1 MKNIFKEFKI
11 FAIKGN
17 VMDLA
22 IGVIIG
28 AAFSK
33 IISSLVNDIAMP
45 FIGMFIGGINFQT
58 WIINLPRFFGQT
70 DPIQFKIGVFINTV
84 IEFLIISVVVFV
96 FMKAINKLKRKQEE
110 APEST
115 PVPTNEEVLLAEI
128 RDILKDQ
135 KDK

>member
-1 MKNIFKEFKI
+1 MKKILKEFKT

-28 AAFSK
+28 GAFSK

-45 FIGMFIGGINFQT
+45 FIGMFLGGINFQT
-58 WIINLPRFFGQT
+58 WIIELPRIFGQT

-84 IEFLIISVVVFV
+84 IEFLIISVVVFI

-110 APEST
+110 APQT
-115 PVPTNEEVLLAEI
+115 ATDPTNEEVLLTEI
-128 RDILKDQ
+128 RDILKDL

>member
-1 MKNIFKEFKI
+1 MKKILKEFKT

-28 AAFSK
+28 GAFSK

-45 FIGMFIGGINFQT
+45 FIGMFLGGINFQT
-58 WIINLPRFFGQT
+58 WIIELPRFFGQT

-84 IEFLIISVVVFV
+84 IEFLIISVVVFI